1 MYYVAILQASAD
13 PLQPIL
19 FMDIMIAIII
29 LAHIFSDFNDL
40 YFFRYRDFGFSFVYN
55 DKTAPSE
62 NRRSG

>member
-1 MYYVAILQASAD
+1 MQGYSGFFSRSFSRHND
-13 PLQPIL
+13 SN
-19 FMDIMIAIII
+19 II
-29 LAHIFSDFNDL
+29 LAYIFSDFNDL